1 MIKIAKEAFA
11 VSKWSGGT
19 TTQLFISPKNADLGR
34 RNFDMRISSASFTTT
49 SSKFSDFSGYTR
61 FILPLKGTLSIR
73 HPNRDLI
80 TLSPYEVY
88 RFDGGAE
95 TDSENSI
102 DCIDF
107 NLIVK
112 HKTDADLEIWHENC
126 CEHPMKKG
134 YTYFLYSMEE
144 FRIHVSPAAL
154 TSHNEGSPSH
164 TLSFEAGALHIFSP
178 EQDILA
184 KTDET
189 DAPVVVCKVLSV

>member
-19 TTQLFISPKNADLGR
+19 TTQLFISPENAELGR

-144 FRIHVSPAAL
+144 FRILFSPE
-154 TSHNEGSPSH
+154 SSPSH

-178 EQDILA
+178 ERDILA

>member
-19 TTQLFISPKNADLGR
+19 TTQLFISPENAELGR

-73 HPNRDLI
+73 HPNREKV

-112 HKTDADLEIWHENC
+112 RETDADLEIWHENC

-144 FRIHVSPAAL
+144 FRILFSPE
-154 TSHNEGSPSH
+154 SSPSH
-164 TLSFEAGALHIFSP
+164 TLSFEAHTLHIFSP
-178 EQDILA
+178 ERDILA